1 MARQNYASLQAK
13 INKEIERLQKQAQT
27 LQNKSRKPVINSIIR
42 SMKEYNITP
51 DEIVA
56 AFGKK
61 STGAAKSPAT
71 KAPRAAREPSVK
83 KPVAIKYRHPQSG
96 ATWTGRGKAPLWVV
110 EAEKNGQPR
119 QQFLI

>member
-13 INKEIERLQKQAQT
+13 INKEIERLQKQAQVI
-27 LQNKSRKPVINSIIR
+27 QSKSRKPVINSIIR

-51 DEIVA
+51 EEIAA
-56 AFGKK
+56 AFGRK
-61 STGAAKSPAT
+61 SSGADKPSSS
-71 KAPRAAREPSVK
+71 KAPKAPKTTAK
-83 KPVAIKYRHPQSG
+83 KPVAAKYRHPESG